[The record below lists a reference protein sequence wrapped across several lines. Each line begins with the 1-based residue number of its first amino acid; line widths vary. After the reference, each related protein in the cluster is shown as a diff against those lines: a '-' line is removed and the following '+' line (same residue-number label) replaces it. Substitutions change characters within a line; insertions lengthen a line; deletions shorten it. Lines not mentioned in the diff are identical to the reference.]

1 VEPGPP
7 STPLAGAALAR
18 RLSLDLR
25 GVVPTLDELDRAD
38 AGEVDALLDT
48 FLQDPRL
55 EDRLVDLYGEH
66 WLTRVDRFLLDGE
79 VFGYRGADDIAF
91 RQALGEEPLRIV
103 ARVVADDRPWAEVV
117 TGDTTMVEETLAGVW
132 PVDYPEGAS
141 GWQEVRYTDER
152 PPLGVLASSALW
164 WRDQTSVGNRNRH
177 RAAAITDLLLCA
189 SYLARPVVVSALDPS
204 LGDDVEDLIH
214 TSPSCLGC
222 HASLDPLTA
231 ELLWRRD
238 ADLDDFP
245 TLAAIEA
252 ELRPGG
258 FTGHALLRA
267 IVASDDYRAGA
278 LTADATPADAER
290 IRTRRMMTDTL
301 FASAVADLTGFVWT
315 SGGVPLWRDDEQGY
329 RVLAGG
335 VDGLTVTRP
344 LAEPALTR
352 TLAIERL
359 AEAAASFTVARTAA
373 GEAGLISAEALA
385 SAPGDPTF
393 VSTLTDLHRRLYG
406 EVPDADRLA
415 ADAALWRTVADADG
429 EAAAWT
435 ALLAVLLRD
444 PAFGVY

>member
-1 VEPGPP
+1 
-7 STPLAGAALAR
+7 
-18 RLSLDLR
+18 
-25 GVVPTLDELDRAD
+25 
-38 AGEVDALLDT
+38 
-48 FLQDPRL
+48 
-55 EDRLVDLYGEH
+55 
-66 WLTRVDRFLLDGE
+66 
-79 VFGYRGADDIAF
+79 
-91 RQALGEEPLRIV
+91 
-103 ARVVADDRPWAEVV
+103 
-117 TGDTTMVEETLAGVW
+117 
-132 PVDYPEGAS
+132 
-141 GWQEVRYTDER
+141 
-152 PPLGVLASSALW
+152 VLASSALW
-164 WRDQTSVGNRNRH
+164 WRYQTSVGNRNRH

-189 SYLARPVVVSALDPS
+189 SHLARPVVVAALDPS

-222 HASLDPLTA
+222 HASLDPLSSALFGFWWFDGTDSADVVGYHSERESLGEYYLGTPPAWAGSTFAPADLGLVLAADDLLGRCAVKTTA

-315 SGGVPLWRDDEQGY
+315 SGGVPLWRDDEQGF

-344 LAEPALTR
+344 LDEPALTR
-352 TLAIERL
+352 ALAIERL
-359 AEAAASFTVARTAA
+359 AEAAASFTVEQTAA